1 MTSQEA
7 QGFLEDDADIQ
18 RLSALGGVPNAG

>member
-18 RLSALGGVPNAG
+18 RLCSLGGVPNAG